1 MLPRRTLSVLA
12 VVSLAMLGSSVASAI
27 PSPANS
33 TVDECIRVCPA
44 GDINFHVVVRD
55 PANNPVAG
63 STVVV
68 DFVNCFGLVICPQLG
83 SEPYTFVAPASILM
97 TTNAAGVVDIPL
109 RAGGVCVA
117 AVNIFADGVLLAQ
130 RGAVSSPDQN
140 GDAVVNATDQAIMAV
155 KLGGPY
161 DPTAD
166 LNCSGALEIGDPN
179 VLNAHLAHSCGA
191 VVPTVPRSWGTVKIM
206 YR

>member
-1 MLPRRTLSVLA
+1 MVPRRILFVLA
-12 VVSLAMLGSSVASAI
+12 LALLAVLPSARASAI

-33 TVDECIRVCPA
+33 TVDDCIRVCPA

-68 DFVNCFGLVICPQLG
+68 DFVNCSGLIICPPFG
-83 SEPYTFVAPASILM
+83 TEPYTFVAPASILM
-97 TTNAAGVVDIPL
+97 TTNAAGVADIPL

-117 AVNIFADGVLLAQ
+117 AVNIFADGVLLATRQ
-130 RGAVSSPDQN
+130 AVSSPDQN
-140 GDAVVNATDQAIMAV
+140 GDAVVNAADQAIMAA

-166 LNCSGALEIGDPN
+166 LNCSGTLEFGDPN
-179 VLNAHLAHSCGA
+179 LLNAHLGHSCNA
-191 VVPTVPRSWGTVKIM
+191 VVPTVPRSWGSVKIM